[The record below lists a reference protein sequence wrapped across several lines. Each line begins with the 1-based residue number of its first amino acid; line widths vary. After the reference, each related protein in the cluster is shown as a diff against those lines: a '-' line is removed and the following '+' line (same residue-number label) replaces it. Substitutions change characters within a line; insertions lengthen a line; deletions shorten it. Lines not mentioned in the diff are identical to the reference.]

1 MTESEYWV
9 YKADLSA
16 EQARVV
22 ARFHDEDVAVEWAED
37 SFNDEVVVV
46 DGLEPFPRMMNSQAI
61 VVEVFTEE
69 DTTEIEEDDNED

>member
-22 ARFHDEDVAVEWAED
+22 ARFQDEDVAVEWAED
-37 SFNDEVVVV
+37 SLNDEVVVV
-46 DGLEPFPRMMNSQAI
+46 DSLDPFPRMMNSQAI

-69 DTTEIEEDDNED
+69 DTTEIEEDED